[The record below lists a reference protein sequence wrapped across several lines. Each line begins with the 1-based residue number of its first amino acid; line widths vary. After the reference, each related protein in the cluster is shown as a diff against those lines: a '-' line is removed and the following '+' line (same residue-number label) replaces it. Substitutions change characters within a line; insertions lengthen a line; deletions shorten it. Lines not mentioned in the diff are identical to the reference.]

1 MVYKVVIIVDGVSSD
16 VLNTLYNALKPEE
29 SIKVRGINV
38 TVNKSYDETKLIIV
52 LEAPTISSIRAVLN
66 STLRLSKLVIDSIE
80 NI

>member
-29 SIKVRGINV
+29 SIKVKEINV

>member
-1 MVYKVVIIVDGVSSD
+1 MYKVVIIVDGVSSD

-29 SIKVRGINV
+29 SIKVKGINV

>member
-1 MVYKVVIIVDGVSSD
+1 MVYKVVIIVGGVSND
-16 VLNTLYNALKPEE
+16 LLNTLYSALKPEE
-29 SIKVRGINV
+29 FIKAKGINV
-38 TVNKSYDETKLIIV
+38 TINKSYDETKLIIV

>member
-1 MVYKVVIIVDGVSSD
+1 MVYKVVIVVDGVSSD

-29 SIKVRGINV
+29 SIKVKGINV

>member
-29 SIKVRGINV
+29 SIKVKGINV
-38 TVNKSYDETKLIIV
+38 TVNKSYNETKLIIV

>member
-29 SIKVRGINV
+29 SIKVKGINV

>member
-1 MVYKVVIIVDGVSSD
+1 MVYKVVIIIDGVSSD

-29 SIKVRGINV
+29 SIKVKGINV